1 MYIGSVTLF
10 VHDVERAIEFY
21 TQRLGWD
28 KIDDAEMEPGMR
40 WVTVAPPGEKT
51 RFVLAHGFG
60 GWSPDK
66 VGGFTGT
73 VLEVDDVEA
82 AAAGMIVAGVE
93 FTTPPTAMPWGLWA
107 QFKDSEG
114 NELGL
119 HSDVST
125 LAGSN
130 V

>member
-1 MYIGSVTLF
+1 M
-10 VHDVERAIEFY
+10 
-21 TQRLGWD
+21 
-28 KIDDAEMEPGMR
+28 
-40 WVTVAPPGEKT
+40 
-51 RFVLAHGFG
+51 LAHGFG